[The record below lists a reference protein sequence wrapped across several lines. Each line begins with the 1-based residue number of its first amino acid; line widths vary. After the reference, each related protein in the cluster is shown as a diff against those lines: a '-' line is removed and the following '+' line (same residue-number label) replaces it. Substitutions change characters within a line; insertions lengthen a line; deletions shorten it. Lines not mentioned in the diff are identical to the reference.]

1 MSNMAKTLI
10 FIDDKLVLD
19 KISKHDLEH
28 SMLFSFNIHV
38 HNFLSDQNL
47 KHTIA
52 ETYLTKNDREEIFR
66 TTISFW
72 NWYAQKPFAQSLNHK
87 EVNLLGILDTNELH
101 QILVR
106 EIFSFL
112 VIKRIIEKE
121 NPDKILCSKH
131 FSEMIP
137 SISTDKIKLDM
148 FDDLDHNFLVVWD
161 KILIRFTLGNIPI
174 SIPIS
179 RKSYTKIKN
188 SIESLAGSIF
198 GLWYKNKN
206 QKKSILFVEFNPT
219 QYTELLENLK
229 DYSGD
234 LIFLNRRRSAM
245 WNYSAIKI
253 LKKFNC
259 KIITPE
265 KFLSKNDKK
274 EASVLNDQYLD
285 ELEKLWSNSEI
296 FQNIFNIEGKSFW
309 NSIKQVLLRTYKNRL
324 LEYIELVIFS
334 QKFLNKSQIN
344 CILSLNILGETEK
357 AILEV
362 NKNQIDS
369 ILLEHG
375 GTNYVPEISMY
386 DISNMYPI
394 FNDKIALWGN
404 IQKNYLT
411 NVRNISN
418 EKILVT
424 GSPRHDSFFNK
435 QPTTSHSHEK
445 IILLTPQVVQEY
457 NAQADTN
464 TYLRLEKLLRNL
476 FLELSFFPNVK
487 LIVKMHPTFDP
498 GNEYV
503 KNLIHKINPDVKI
516 YHSEPIIDIIELCDV
531 MININT
537 EFFPSTVIYEGLIF
551 KKPILNIHTM
561 DTYYNFEFIRDN
573 ALLNISDQ
581 DNLHEHLEKLLFDK
595 NFSKKLINNG
605 QNHLEKY
612 FANPGSASKELAR
625 ILKSF

>member
-1 MSNMAKTLI
+1 MEKTLI
-10 FIDDKLVLD
+10 FFKSNQEFAN
-19 KISKHDLEH
+19 ISKNELKNATIY
-28 SMLFSFNIHV
+28 SFNIYTHK
-38 HNFLSDQNL
+38 FLDEKNIN
-47 KHTIA
+47 HTIA
-52 ETYLTKNDREEIFR
+52 ETYLSKEDHEHIFR

-72 NWYAQKPFAQSLNHK
+72 NWYKDKSISKFLNY
-87 EVNLLGILDTNELH
+87 EDVNLLNVLDTNELH
-101 QILVR
+101 QVLVR
-106 EIFSFL
+106 EIYSFL
-112 VIKRIIEKE
+112 TIKRIIEKE
-121 NPDKILCSKH
+121 KPEKIICSSH
-131 FSEMIP
+131 FSEMIN
-137 SISTDKIKLDM
+137 SISDYKINLNI
-148 FDDLDHNFLVVWD
+148 FDESNHDFLLVWD
-161 KILIRFTLGNIPI
+161 KILLRFNVGKTPI

-457 NAQADTN
+457 NAQTDTN

>member
-1 MSNMAKTLI
+1 MEKTLI
-10 FIDDKLVLD
+10 FFNSNQEFAN
-19 KISKHDLEH
+19 ISKNELKNATIY
-28 SMLFSFNIHV
+28 SFNIYTHK
-38 HNFLSDQNL
+38 FLDEKNIN
-47 KHTIA
+47 HTIA
-52 ETYLTKNDREEIFR
+52 ETYLSKEDHEHIFR

-72 NWYAQKPFAQSLNHK
+72 NWYKDKSISKFLNY
-87 EVNLLGILDTNELH
+87 EDVNLLNVLDTNELH
-101 QILVR
+101 QVLVR
-106 EIFSFL
+106 EIYSFL
-112 VIKRIIEKE
+112 TIKRIIEKE
-121 NPDKILCSKH
+121 KPEKIICSSH
-131 FSEMIP
+131 FSDMIN
-137 SISTDKIKLDM
+137 SISDYKINLNI
-148 FDDLDHNFLVVWD
+148 FDESNHDFLLVWD
-161 KILIRFTLGNIPI
+161 KILLRFNVGKTPI
-174 SIPIS
+174 SIPIP
-179 RKSYTKIKN
+179 RKTYTKIKN
-188 SIESLAGSIF
+188 SVESFFGSLLN
-198 GLWYKNKN
+198 LWFNPKNKN
-206 QKKSILFVEFNPT
+206 KSILFVEFNPL
-219 QYTELLENLK
+219 QYVNLLENLE
-229 DYSGD
+229 DFNGN
-234 LIFLNRRRSAM
+234 LVFLNMRRSAM
-245 WNYSAIKI
+245 WNLASVKI

-259 KIITPE
+259 KIITPS
-265 KFLSKNDKK
+265 KFLTKNEKDEAVTLCKK
-274 EASVLNDQYLD
+274 YLKELD
-285 ELEKLWSNSEI
+285 ELWSNSEI
-296 FQNIFNIEGKSFW
+296 LKKIFSIEKKSFW
-309 NSIKQVLLRTYKNRL
+309 NSIHDVLLYTYKRRL
-324 LEYIELVIFS
+324 QEYLELIIFS
-334 QKFLNKSQIN
+334 KKFLNTVKPN
-344 CILSLNILGETEK
+344 CILSLNVLGETEK

-375 GTNYVPEISMY
+375 GTNYVPEISIY

-394 FNDKIALWGN
+394 FNDKIALWGD
-404 IQKNYLT
+404 IQKNYLSD
-411 NVRNISN
+411 VRNISN
-418 EKILVT
+418 KKILVT

-435 QPTTSHSHEK
+435 QPTKSHSHEK

-457 NAQADTN
+457 NAQTDTN

>member
-1 MSNMAKTLI
+1 MEKTLI
-10 FIDDKLVLD
+10 FFNSNQEFAN
-19 KISKHDLEH
+19 ISKNELKNATIY
-28 SMLFSFNIHV
+28 SFNIYAHK
-38 HNFLSDQNL
+38 FLDEKNIN
-47 KHTIA
+47 HTIA
-52 ETYLTKNDREEIFR
+52 ETYLSKEDHEHIFR

-72 NWYAQKPFAQSLNHK
+72 NWYKDKSISKFLNY
-87 EVNLLGILDTNELH
+87 EDVNLLNVLDTNELH
-101 QILVR
+101 QVLVR
-106 EIFSFL
+106 EIYSFL
-112 VIKRIIEKE
+112 TIKRIIEKE
-121 NPDKILCSKH
+121 KPEKIICSSH
-131 FSEMIP
+131 FSEMIN
-137 SISTDKIKLDM
+137 SISDYKINLNI
-148 FDDLDHNFLVVWD
+148 FDESNHDFLLVWD
-161 KILIRFTLGNIPI
+161 KILLRFNVGKTPI
-174 SIPIS
+174 SIPIP
-179 RKSYTKIKN
+179 RKTYTKIKN
-188 SIESLAGSIF
+188 SVESFFGSLLN
-198 GLWYKNKN
+198 LWFNPKNKN
-206 QKKSILFVEFNPT
+206 KSILFVEFNPL
-219 QYTELLENLK
+219 QYVNLLENLE
-229 DYSGD
+229 DFNGN
-234 LIFLNRRRSAM
+234 LVFLNMRRSAM
-245 WNYSAIKI
+245 WNLASVKI

-259 KIITPE
+259 KIITPS
-265 KFLSKNDKK
+265 KFLTKNEKDEAVTLCKK
-274 EASVLNDQYLD
+274 YLKELD
-285 ELEKLWSNSEI
+285 ELWSNSEI
-296 FQNIFNIEGKSFW
+296 LKKIFSIEKKSFW
-309 NSIKQVLLRTYKNRL
+309 NSIHDVLLYTYKRRL
-324 LEYIELVIFS
+324 QEYLELIIFS
-334 QKFLNKSQIN
+334 KKFLNTVKPN
-344 CILSLNILGETEK
+344 CILSLNVLGETEK

-375 GTNYVPEISMY
+375 GTNYVPEISIY

-394 FNDKIALWGN
+394 FNDKIALWGD
-404 IQKNYLT
+404 IQKNYLSD
-411 NVRNISN
+411 VRNISN
-418 EKILVT
+418 KKILVT

-435 QPTTSHSHEK
+435 QPTKSHSHEK

-457 NAQADTN
+457 NAQTDTN

-487 LIVKMHPTFDP
+487 LIVKMHPTQDP

>member
-1 MSNMAKTLI
+1 MEKTLI
-10 FIDDKLVLD
+10 FFNSNQEFAN
-19 KISKHDLEH
+19 ISKNELKNATIY
-28 SMLFSFNIHV
+28 SFNIYTHK
-38 HNFLSDQNL
+38 FLDEKNIN
-47 KHTIA
+47 HTIA
-52 ETYLTKNDREEIFR
+52 ETYLSKEDHEHIFR

-72 NWYAQKPFAQSLNHK
+72 NWYKDKSISKFLNY
-87 EVNLLGILDTNELH
+87 EDVNLLNVLDTNELH
-101 QILVR
+101 QVLVR
-106 EIFSFL
+106 EIYSFL
-112 VIKRIIEKE
+112 TIKRIIEKE
-121 NPDKILCSKH
+121 KPEKIICSSH
-131 FSEMIP
+131 FSDMIN
-137 SISTDKIKLDM
+137 SISDYKINLNI
-148 FDDLDHNFLVVWD
+148 FDESNHDFLLVWD
-161 KILIRFTLGNIPI
+161 KILLRFNVGKTPI
-174 SIPIS
+174 SIPIP
-179 RKSYTKIKN
+179 RKTYTKIKN
-188 SIESLAGSIF
+188 SVESFFGSLLN
-198 GLWYKNKN
+198 LWFNPKNKN
-206 QKKSILFVEFNPT
+206 KSILFVEFNPL
-219 QYTELLENLK
+219 QYVNLLENLE
-229 DYSGD
+229 DFNGN
-234 LIFLNRRRSAM
+234 LVFLNIRRSAM
-245 WNYSAIKI
+245 WNLASVKI

-259 KIITPE
+259 KIITPS
-265 KFLSKNDKK
+265 KFLTKNEKDEAVTLCKK
-274 EASVLNDQYLD
+274 YLKELD
-285 ELEKLWSNSEI
+285 ELWSNSEI
-296 FQNIFNIEGKSFW
+296 LKKIFSIEKKSFW
-309 NSIKQVLLRTYKNRL
+309 NSIHDVLLYTYKRRL
-324 LEYIELVIFS
+324 QEYLELIIFS
-334 QKFLNKSQIN
+334 KKFLNTVKPN
-344 CILSLNILGETEK
+344 CILSLNVLGETEK

-375 GTNYVPEISMY
+375 GTNYVPEISIY

-394 FNDKIALWGN
+394 FNDKIALWGD
-404 IQKNYLT
+404 IQKNYLSD
-411 NVRNISN
+411 VRNISN
-418 EKILVT
+418 KKILVT

-435 QPTTSHSHEK
+435 QPTKSHSHEK

-457 NAQADTN
+457 NAQTDTN

>member
-1 MSNMAKTLI
+1 MEKTLI
-10 FIDDKLVLD
+10 FFKSNQEFAN
-19 KISKHDLEH
+19 ISKNELKNATIY
-28 SMLFSFNIHV
+28 SFNIYTHK
-38 HNFLSDQNL
+38 FLDEKNIN
-47 KHTIA
+47 HTIA
-52 ETYLTKNDREEIFR
+52 ETYLSKEDHEHIFR

-72 NWYAQKPFAQSLNHK
+72 NWYKDKSISKFLNY
-87 EVNLLGILDTNELH
+87 EDVNLLNVLDTNELH
-101 QILVR
+101 QVLVR
-106 EIFSFL
+106 EIYSFL
-112 VIKRIIEKE
+112 TIKRIIEKE
-121 NPDKILCSKH
+121 KPEKIICSSH
-131 FSEMIP
+131 FSEMIN
-137 SISTDKIKLDM
+137 SISDYKINLNI
-148 FDDLDHNFLVVWD
+148 FDESNHDFLLVWD
-161 KILIRFTLGNIPI
+161 KILLRFNVGKTPI

-411 NVRNISN
+411 NVRNISD
-418 EKILVT
+418 EKILVP
-424 GSPRHDSFFNK
+424 GSPRHDVFFNRNTFQK
-435 QPTTSHSHEK
+435 NTSEK
-445 IILLTPQVVQEY
+445 VILITPQVIQEY
-457 NAQADTN
+457 NAVTDTN
-464 TYLRLEKLLRNL
+464 TYLRIEKLLKQIFSIIEKL
-476 FLELSFFPNVK
+476 PNTR
-487 LIVKMHPTFDP
+487 LIIKMHPTFDP

-503 KNLIHKINPDVKI
+503 KKLIHKLNPTVKI
-516 YHSEPIIDIIELCDV
+516 YQLESILEIIESCDL

-537 EFFPSTVIYEGLIF
+537 EFFPSTVIYEGLIL
-551 KKPILNIHTM
+551 KKPILNIYTM
-561 DTYYNFEFIRDN
+561 DNYYNFEFMKDN
-573 ALLNISDQ
+573 ALLTISDGDDIEESLKQ
-581 DNLHEHLEKLLFDK
+581 ILFDNNFCNNLIQNGQEHLK
-595 NFSKKLINNG
+595 
-605 QNHLEKY
+605 KY
-612 FANPGSASKELAR
+612 FSNHGSASKELAK
-625 ILKSF
+625 ILKNI

>member
-1 MSNMAKTLI
+1 MEKTLI
-10 FIDDKLVLD
+10 FFNSNQEFAN
-19 KISKHDLEH
+19 ISKNELKNATIY
-28 SMLFSFNIHV
+28 SFNIYTHK
-38 HNFLSDQNL
+38 FLDEKNIN
-47 KHTIA
+47 HTIA
-52 ETYLTKNDREEIFR
+52 ETYLSKEDHEHIFR

-72 NWYAQKPFAQSLNHK
+72 NWYKDKSISKFLNY
-87 EVNLLGILDTNELH
+87 EDVNLLNVLDTNELH
-101 QILVR
+101 QVLVR
-106 EIFSFL
+106 EIYSFL
-112 VIKRIIEKE
+112 TIKRIIEKE
-121 NPDKILCSKH
+121 KPEKIICSSH
-131 FSEMIP
+131 FSEMIN
-137 SISTDKIKLDM
+137 SISDYKINLNI
-148 FDDLDHNFLVVWD
+148 FDESNHDFLLVWD
-161 KILIRFTLGNIPI
+161 KILLRFNVGKTPI
-174 SIPIS
+174 SIPIP
-179 RKSYTKIKN
+179 RKTYTKIKN
-188 SIESLAGSIF
+188 SVESFLGSLF
-198 GLWYKNKN
+198 NLWFNPKNKN
-206 QKKSILFVEFNPT
+206 ESILFVEFNPL
-219 QYTELLENLK
+219 QYVNLLENLE
-229 DYSGD
+229 DFNGN
-234 LIFLNRRRSAM
+234 LVFLNMRRSAM
-245 WNYSAIKI
+245 WNLASVKI

-259 KIITPE
+259 KIITPS
-265 KFLSKNDKK
+265 KFLTKNEKDEAVTLCKK
-274 EASVLNDQYLD
+274 YLKELD
-285 ELEKLWSNSEI
+285 ELWSNSEI
-296 FQNIFNIEGKSFW
+296 LKKIFSIEKKSFW
-309 NSIKQVLLRTYKNRL
+309 NSIHDVLLYTYKRRL
-324 LEYIELVIFS
+324 QEYLELIIFS
-334 QKFLNKSQIN
+334 KKFLNTVKPN
-344 CILSLNILGETEK
+344 CILSLNVLGETEK

-375 GTNYVPEISMY
+375 GTNYVPEISIY

-457 NAQADTN
+457 NAQTDTN

-487 LIVKMHPTFDP
+487 LIVKMHPTLDP

>member
-1 MSNMAKTLI
+1 MEKTLI
-10 FIDDKLVLD
+10 FFKSNQEFAN
-19 KISKHDLEH
+19 ISKNELKNATIY
-28 SMLFSFNIHV
+28 SFNIYTHK
-38 HNFLSDQNL
+38 FLDEKNIN
-47 KHTIA
+47 HTIA
-52 ETYLTKNDREEIFR
+52 ETYLSKEDHEHIFR

-72 NWYAQKPFAQSLNHK
+72 NWYKDKSISKFLNY
-87 EVNLLGILDTNELH
+87 EDVNLLNVLDTNELH
-101 QILVR
+101 QVLVR
-106 EIFSFL
+106 EIYSFL
-112 VIKRIIEKE
+112 TIKRIIEKE
-121 NPDKILCSKH
+121 KPEKIICSSH
-131 FSEMIP
+131 FSEMIN
-137 SISTDKIKLDM
+137 SISDYKINLNI
-148 FDDLDHNFLVVWD
+148 FDESNHDFLLVWD
-161 KILIRFTLGNIPI
+161 KILLRFNVGKTPI

-357 AILEV
+357 AILDV
-362 NKNQIDS
+362 NQNKIPS

-394 FNDKIALWGN
+394 FNDKIALWGD
-404 IQKNYLT
+404 IQKNYLSD
-411 NVRNISN
+411 VRNISN

-457 NAQADTN
+457 NAQTDTN

-487 LIVKMHPTFDP
+487 LIVKMHPTLDP

>member
-1 MSNMAKTLI
+1 MEKTLI
-10 FIDDKLVLD
+10 FFKSNQEFAN
-19 KISKHDLEH
+19 ISKNELKNATIY
-28 SMLFSFNIHV
+28 SFNIYTHK
-38 HNFLSDQNL
+38 FLDEKNIN
-47 KHTIA
+47 HTIA
-52 ETYLTKNDREEIFR
+52 ETYLSKEDHEHIFR

-72 NWYAQKPFAQSLNHK
+72 NWYKDKSISKFLNY
-87 EVNLLGILDTNELH
+87 EDVNLLNVLDTNELH
-101 QILVR
+101 QVLVR
-106 EIFSFL
+106 EIYSFL
-112 VIKRIIEKE
+112 TIKRIIEKE
-121 NPDKILCSKH
+121 KPEKIICSSH
-131 FSEMIP
+131 FSEMIN
-137 SISTDKIKLDM
+137 SISDYKINLNI
-148 FDDLDHNFLVVWD
+148 FDESNHDFLLVWD
-161 KILIRFTLGNIPI
+161 KILLRFNVGKTPI
-174 SIPIS
+174 SIPIP
-179 RKSYTKIKN
+179 RKTYTKIKN
-188 SIESLAGSIF
+188 SVESFLGSLF
-198 GLWYKNKN
+198 NLWFNPKNKN
-206 QKKSILFVEFNPT
+206 ESILFVEFNPL
-219 QYTELLENLK
+219 QYVNLLENLE
-229 DYSGD
+229 DFNGN
-234 LIFLNRRRSAM
+234 LVFLNMRRSAM
-245 WNYSAIKI
+245 WNLASVKI

-259 KIITPE
+259 KIITPS
-265 KFLSKNDKK
+265 KFLTKNEKDEAVTLCKK
-274 EASVLNDQYLD
+274 YLKELD
-285 ELEKLWSNSEI
+285 ELWSNSEI
-296 FQNIFNIEGKSFW
+296 LKKIFSIEKKSFW
-309 NSIKQVLLRTYKNRL
+309 NSIHDVLLYTYKRRL
-324 LEYIELVIFS
+324 QEYLELIIFS
-334 QKFLNKSQIN
+334 KKFLNTVKPN
-344 CILSLNILGETEK
+344 CILSLNVLGETEK

-375 GTNYVPEISMY
+375 GTNYVPEISIY

-457 NAQADTN
+457 NAQTDTN

>member
-1 MSNMAKTLI
+1 MEKTLI
-10 FIDDKLVLD
+10 FFNSNQEFAN
-19 KISKHDLEH
+19 ISKNELKNATIY
-28 SMLFSFNIHV
+28 SFNIYTHK
-38 HNFLSDQNL
+38 FLDEKNIN
-47 KHTIA
+47 HTIA
-52 ETYLTKNDREEIFR
+52 ETYLSKEDHEHIFR

-72 NWYAQKPFAQSLNHK
+72 NWYKDKSISKFLNY
-87 EVNLLGILDTNELH
+87 EDVNLLNVLDTNELH
-101 QILVR
+101 QVLVR
-106 EIFSFL
+106 EIYSFL
-112 VIKRIIEKE
+112 TIKRIIEKE
-121 NPDKILCSKH
+121 KPEKIICSSH
-131 FSEMIP
+131 FSEMIN
-137 SISTDKIKLDM
+137 SISDYKINLNI
-148 FDDLDHNFLVVWD
+148 FDESNHDFLLVWD
-161 KILIRFTLGNIPI
+161 KILLRFNVGKTPI
-174 SIPIS
+174 SIPIP
-179 RKSYTKIKN
+179 RKTYTKIKN
-188 SIESLAGSIF
+188 SVESFFGSLLN
-198 GLWYKNKN
+198 LWFNPKNKN
-206 QKKSILFVEFNPT
+206 KSILFVEFNPL
-219 QYTELLENLK
+219 QYVNLLENLE
-229 DYSGD
+229 DFNGN
-234 LIFLNRRRSAM
+234 LVFLNMRRSAM
-245 WNYSAIKI
+245 WNLASVKI

-259 KIITPE
+259 KIITPS
-265 KFLSKNDKK
+265 KFLTKNEKDEAVTLCKK
-274 EASVLNDQYLD
+274 YLKELD
-285 ELEKLWSNSEI
+285 ELWSNSEI
-296 FQNIFNIEGKSFW
+296 LKKIFSIEKKSFW
-309 NSIKQVLLRTYKNRL
+309 NSIHDVLLYTYKRRL
-324 LEYIELVIFS
+324 QEYLELIIFS
-334 QKFLNKSQIN
+334 KKFLNTVKPN
-344 CILSLNILGETEK
+344 CILSLNVLGETEK

-375 GTNYVPEISMY
+375 GTNYVPEISIY

-394 FNDKIALWGN
+394 FNDKIALWGD
-404 IQKNYLT
+404 IQKNYLSD
-411 NVRNISN
+411 VRNISN
-418 EKILVT
+418 KKILVT

-435 QPTTSHSHEK
+435 QPTKSHSHEK

-457 NAQADTN
+457 NAQTDTN

-487 LIVKMHPTFDP
+487 LIVKMHPTQDP